1 MRFNQWIKKTK
12 GFFGLIRPFTL
23 LAPFMV
29 SMNIIIASYFYS
41 SSPGSITSEFLNTIL
56 PASLCFAFLN
66 GASNAL
72 NQATDRKADYISKS
86 YRPIPQGIISVKEAY
101 IVSVVMYI
109 FAFYFGLLI
118 HPIFIA
124 FIAVITFFT
133 LTYSLSPRMKDK
145 LWFNQL
151 WIAVPRG
158 FLGILA
164 SWSVYGSIFDPL
176 PIVIATIAGLFL
188 FGGSITKDVAD
199 KKADIEVGTKTLVN
213 IYGEQKAA
221 IMVLPFLFFPFLL
234 IPITINLG
242 FIPSYFW
249 CLTFLSIPGFFIFKS
264 MVKNDISQ
272 TIFENTTAW
281 TYMYATYLVFAISFS
296 VITVIS
302 NVIFI

>member
-1 MRFNQWIKKTK
+1 MKKVQ

-29 SMNIIIASYFYS
+29 SINIIIASFFYS
-41 SSPGSITSEFLNTIL
+41 NSPGPILSEFFKIIL
-56 PASLCFAFLN
+56 PASFCFALLN

-72 NQATDRKADYISKS
+72 NQATDKRADCISKS

-101 IVSVVMYI
+101 IVSIIMYVVS
-109 FAFYFGLLI
+109 FYFGMLI
-118 HPIFIA
+118 HPLFVLFIGM
-124 FIAVITFFT
+124 ITFFT
-133 LTYSLSPRMKDK
+133 FTYSLSPRMKDK
-145 LWFNQL
+145 LWLNQL
-151 WIAVPRG
+151 WIAIPRG

-176 PIVIATIAGLFL
+176 PLVIACIAGLFL

-199 KKADIEVGTKTLVN
+199 KNADRLVGTRTLVN
-213 IYGEQKAA
+213 IYGEEKAA
-221 IMVLPFLFFPFLL
+221 FMVLPFLFFPFLL

-249 CLTFLSIPGFFIFKS
+249 CLTFLSIPGFIIFKS
-264 MVKNDISQ
+264 MINKKVSQ

-281 TYMYATYLVFAISFS
+281 TCMYTTYLIFAISFS
-296 VITVIS
+296 VITVLGTIL
-302 NVIFI
+302 FI